1 MEKILISWI
10 ARTNDFAKN
19 RVREDGPTM
28 CFHRFHWD
36 HSFHVLLAAEADKDL
51 QKQLAERIRK
61 EFGHKV
67 EEVTLPVEN
76 VLDIKEIKG
85 KTEKVLMQ
93 YRHHIVDIFASPGTS
108 AMQVAWY
115 ICYTTL
121 GLKGRF
127 LQTRSPKDSKSGK
140 SELFALKFEKSEQP
154 LSMMIFEEE
163 ISKPAELKSAESVC
177 LTPALKELR
186 KKALPAAMVDV
197 PVLILGE
204 TGTGKE
210 LLARYIHDQSY
221 RKNKKM
227 LAFNCSAIGHELLES
242 RLFGYKKGAFTG
254 AEKDTPGL
262 FHEANGSTIFLDEI
276 GDITAY
282 TQKSLLR
289 VLQEKEVLPVGG
301 RKPEQVDVRVIA
313 ATNKN
318 LRKLCEEGKFRW
330 DLYYRLAIVELIIPS
345 LAEQG
350 REAIETM
357 LRFML
362 EQTAKKYKKP
372 VLKVNPDALAGL
384 LSYPWPGNIREME
397 NLVNNFYIYCEKEV
411 RLSNLP
417 RYILDQQ
424 TGPSLSM
431 EYVEKQHIIKVLNY
445 TGGSRK
451 KALKLLGYRSYNTL
465 LSKIRKYKIDE
476 IIPASE

>member
-1 MEKILISWI
+1 
-10 ARTNDFAKN
+10 
-19 RVREDGPTM
+19 
-28 CFHRFHWD
+28 
-36 HSFHVLLAAEADKDL
+36 
-51 QKQLAERIRK
+51 
-61 EFGHKV
+61 
-67 EEVTLPVEN
+67 
-76 VLDIKEIKG
+76 
-85 KTEKVLMQ
+85 
-93 YRHHIVDIFASPGTS
+93 
-108 AMQVAWY
+108 
-115 ICYTTL
+115 
-121 GLKGRF
+121 
-127 LQTRSPKDSKSGK
+127 
-140 SELFALKFEKSEQP
+140 
-154 LSMMIFEEE
+154 
-163 ISKPAELKSAESVC
+163 
-177 LTPALKELR
+177 
-186 KKALPAAMVDV
+186 
-197 PVLILGE
+197 
-204 TGTGKE
+204 
-210 LLARYIHDQSY
+210 
-221 RKNKKM
+221 M

-330 DLYYRLAIVELIIPS
+330 DLYYRLAIVELIIPP

-476 IIPASE
+476 IIPTSE

>member
-10 ARTNDFAKN
+10 ARTNDFIEN
-19 RVREDGPTM
+19 RVKKDGPTM
-28 CFHRFHWD
+28 CFHRYHWD
-36 HSFHVLLAAEADKDL
+36 HSLHVLLAAEADKAL
-51 QKQLAERIRK
+51 QHKLAEEIRK
-61 EFGHKV
+61 EFNHSV
-67 EEVTLPVEN
+67 EEVTLAVDN
-76 VLDIKEIKG
+76 VLDISEIKG
-85 KTEKVLMQ
+85 KTEKILIK
-93 YRHHIVDIFASPGTS
+93 YRHQYVDIFASPGTS

-140 SELFALKFEKSEQP
+140 SELFVLRFKKSEQP

-163 ISKPAELKSAESVC
+163 VGTPTRLKSSASFC
-177 LTPALKELR
+177 LTPALNELR
-186 KKALPAAMVDV
+186 KKALPAAKADV

-210 LLARYIHDQSY
+210 VLAKYIHDNSY
-221 RKNKKM
+221 RKDKKM
-227 LAFNCSAIGHELLES
+227 LAFNCSALGHELLES

-276 GDITAY
+276 GDVTPY
-282 TQKSLLR
+282 TQKNLLR
-289 VLQEKEVLPVGG
+289 VLQEKEILPVGG
-301 RKPEQVDVRVIA
+301 RHPEPVDVRIIA

-330 DLYYRLAIVELIIPS
+330 DLYYRLAIVELTLPS

-350 REAIETM
+350 KGAID
-357 LRFML
+357 LLLSFLL
-362 EQTAKKYKKP
+362 EQIAKRFNKP
-372 VLKVNPDALAGL
+372 VLKIHSDAKEIL
-384 LSYPWPGNIREME
+384 LSYQWPGNIREME
-397 NLVNNFYIYCEKEV
+397 NLISNFYIYCSKEV
-411 RLSNLP
+411 RVSDLP
-417 RYILDQQ
+417 EYILSLQ
-424 TGPSLSM
+424 TTQTLSWKDA
-431 EYVEKQHIIKVLNY
+431 EKQHIIKVLSL

-451 KALKLLGYRSYNTL
+451 EALKLLGYGSYNTL
-465 LSKIRKYKIDE
+465 LDKIRKYKIDE
-476 IIPASE
+476 QITTSD